1 LENADLANAV
11 ADNIYTFP
19 FCYRG
24 GATCNDGFL
33 LRTENGLFLFSGSKL
48 DYPMITLAEETV
60 INDFEEN
67 PEEDI
72 DELDFSMI

>member
-1 LENADLANAV
+1 
-11 ADNIYTFP
+11 
-19 FCYRG
+19 
-24 GATCNDGFL
+24 
-33 LRTENGLFLFSGSKL
+33 
-48 DYPMITLAEETV
+48 MITLAEETV